1 MPQNHPNSTE
11 LKISHLF
18 KKKKIHSTRQ
28 YLLSIEIK
36 ILGWQQCIF
45 GTCEHYTIFW
55 IYSSG
60 HSLYIYIL
68 YVLIIFTRE
77 AGLGCQRCLRCVCG
91 VSVCGSVEIW
101 VILLY
106 NILYVRYGASWP
118 GGAPAVLFRAGNKPL
133 QSLLTITEKTPT
145 RSFSLLKAHTG
156 AFILEN
162 PLRHCAN
169 PR

>member
-28 YLLSIEIK
+28 YLLFIEIK

-55 IYSSG
+55 IYSCG

-77 AGLGCQRCLRCVCG
+77 AGLGCQRCLCCVC
-91 VSVCGSVEIW
+91 
-101 VILLY
+101 LY
-106 NILYVRYGASWP
+106 LYVAVWKSELFCCIISCMYGM
-118 GGAPAVLFRAGNKPL
+118 GRADQAGL
-133 QSLLTITEKTPT
+133 QQYC
-145 RSFSLLKAHTG
+145 
-156 AFILEN
+156 LELETN
-162 PLRHCAN
+162 LCKVF
-169 PR
+169 

>member
-28 YLLSIEIK
+28 YLLFIEIK

-55 IYSSG
+55 IYSCG

-77 AGLGCQRCLRCVCG
+77 AGLGWHPCLRCVC
-91 VSVCGSVEIW
+91 
-101 VILLY
+101 LY
-106 NILYVRYGASWP
+106 LCVAVWKSELFCCIISCMYGT
-118 GGAPAVLFRAGNKPL
+118 GRADQAGL
-133 QSLLTITEKTPT
+133 QQYCLELEKNLCKV
-145 RSFSLLKAHTG
+145 F
-156 AFILEN
+156 
-162 PLRHCAN
+162 
-169 PR
+169 